1 MRGRADAEEE
11 ILSASGQRNGNFTF
25 CGTCGIASL
34 KRRIGVLMPLSKSD
48 PVAQRVFD
56 SFVLGLQKFGWSEGK
71 NIAFEMRYSEGKPE
85 RLPALAAE
93 LVQTNVDVLVVW
105 AAQAVDAARKATNTI
120 PIVMTGVGDAL
131 GAGYIASLAHP
142 GGNITGFTLAATDQ
156 STKRL
161 QLIKQL
167 SPDIVRVAV
176 IWNNTASG
184 HRFQMKELVP
194 AAPTLGI
201 ELQSFPVVTADQITT
216 ALEDAARAGAQA
228 LFVCEDPMIQSN
240 RARIAEFAVLKRWPV
255 IGEFRPIVDDG
266 GLMSY
271 GPDNIDLWRRTAG
284 VVDRIFNG
292 ASPAAI
298 PVEQPIKFDLVINL
312 KTAKRIGVTVPQT
325 LLATADDLVE

>member
-1 MRGRADAEEE
+1 MQRREFVALLGGAVAALPFPARAAW
-11 ILSASGQRNGNFTF
+11 SPATV
-25 CGTCGIASL
+25 
-34 KRRIGVLMPLSKSD
+34 RRIGVLMPLAKSD
-48 PVAQRVFD
+48 PISQHVLEAFM
-56 SFVLGLQKFGWSEGK
+56 LGLQKAGWSEGK
-71 NIAFEMRYSEGKPE
+71 NFVIELRYSEGKPE
-85 RLPALAAE
+85 RLPALAVE
-93 LVQTNVDVLVVW
+93 LVQTNIDILVVW
-105 AAQAVDAARKATNTI
+105 AAQAVDAARKATTTI
-120 PIVMTGVGDAL
+120 PIVISAVGDAL

-161 QLIKQL
+161 QLIQQIA
-167 SPDIVRVAV
+167 PGTTRVAV

-201 ELQSFPVVTADQITT
+201 ELQSFPVLNTDQVVN
-216 ALEDAARAGAQA
+216 ALQAAEQAQAQA

-240 RARIAEFAVLKRWPV
+240 RARIADFAMQKHWPV
-255 IGEFRPIVDDG
+255 IGEFRPIVDAG

-284 VVDRIFNG
+284 VVDKILRGENPG
-292 ASPAAI
+292 DL
-298 PVEQPIKFDLVINL
+298 PVEQPNKFELVINL
-312 KTAKRIGVTVPQT
+312 KTAKAIGITVPPT

>member
-1 MRGRADAEEE
+1 M
-11 ILSASGQRNGNFTF
+11 QRRKF
-25 CGTCGIASL
+25 IALLAVSVTAL
-34 KRRIGVLMPLSKSD
+34 PFHALAATARRIGVLMPLAKDD
-48 PVAQRVFD
+48 PIAQRALDTFTQ
-56 SFVLGLQKFGWSEGK
+56 GLQKLGWSEGK
-71 NIAFEMRYSEGKPE
+71 NFAIEFRYSEGKPE

-93 LVQTNVDVLVVW
+93 LVQTNIDVLVVW
-105 AAQAVDAARKATNTI
+105 AAQAVDAARKATSTI
-120 PIVMTGVGDAL
+120 PIVITGVGDAL

-161 QLIKQL
+161 QLIKQMA
-167 SPDIVRVAV
+167 PDTVRVAV

-201 ELQSFPVVTADQITT
+201 ELQSLPVLNADQIVSALQT
-216 ALEDAARAGAQA
+216 AEQAQAQA

-240 RARIAEFAVLKRWPV
+240 RARIAEFAMQKHWPV
-255 IGEFRPIVDDG
+255 IGEFRPIVDAG

-271 GPDNIDLWRRTAG
+271 GPDNNDLWRRTAG
-284 VVDRIFNG
+284 VVDKILRGENPG
-292 ASPAAI
+292 DL
-298 PVEQPIKFDLVINL
+298 PVEQPNKFELVINL
-312 KTAKRIGVTVPQT
+312 KTAKAIGITVPLT